1 MVVPMH
7 LRRLASHE
15 VDLHRDLRLR
25 ALRDAPD
32 SFGDTLAEAA
42 AQPQSYWEDLT
53 RSVTEPDRHVMFL
66 ACRGEAVLG
75 STYGLLDRGRTE
87 TGRVGGMWV
96 DAAWRGR
103 GVGRALLEAVFHW
116 AREGGLKRLELWAPA
131 HNPAAIA
138 LYSRA
143 GFEATGPR
151 CPLPSNP
158 SLWIIAME
166 AEVRGVESGRE
177 RAGSGDGGGPR

>member
-1 MVVPMH
+1 MH

-32 SFGDTLAEAA
+32 SFGETFAEAA
-42 AQPQSYWEDLT
+42 AQPPSYWEDLT
-53 RSVTEPDRHVMFL
+53 RSVTLPGRHVMFL
-66 ACRGEAVLG
+66 ACRGEDVLG
-75 STYGLLDRGRTE
+75 STYGLLDRERTD

-96 DAAWRGR
+96 DPAWRRR

-116 AREGGLKRLELWAPA
+116 AREGGLKRLGLWAPA
-131 HNPAAIA
+131 HNPAAMA

-143 GFEATGPR
+143 GFQATGAR
-151 CPLPSNP
+151 RPLPSDP
-158 SLWIIAME
+158 SLWIVEME
-166 AEVRGVESGRE
+166 AEV
-177 RAGSGDGGGPR
+177 

>member
-1 MVVPMH
+1 LIGPSNIVPMQ

-32 SFGDTLAEAA
+32 SFGDTFAQAA
-42 AQPQSYWEDLT
+42 AQPLSYWEDLT
-53 RSVTEPDRHVMFL
+53 RSVTEPGRHVMFL
-66 ACRGEAVLG
+66 ACRGADVLG
-75 STYGLLDRGRTE
+75 STYGLLDRERTH

-96 DAAWRGR
+96 DPAWRCR

-116 AREGGLKRLELWAPA
+116 AREGGFKRLALWAPA

-138 LYSRA
+138 FYSRG
-143 GFEATGPR
+143 GFQATGAR
-151 CPLPSNP
+151 RPLPSNP
-158 SLWIIAME
+158 SLWIVAME
-166 AEVRGVESGRE
+166 AEV
-177 RAGSGDGGGPR
+177 